1 MRSPAL
7 PIAEMSAMKINI
19 VTPVHNGARFLPLTI
34 SSVLA
39 QTRTDWNWIIVDDG
53 STDATQ
59 DIACRAAAADSRIRV
74 IPQTN
79 AGVSTARNRGY
90 GAADPDAEFIIFLD
104 ADDLW
109 EPNALAVLAQSLDT
123 HPDVLAAHGL
133 SVAIDA
139 DGLPVDP
146 GFLEQHQR
154 ERWGIENDRLTL
166 WPPDKPTTFA
176 VEAVTERIITP
187 GTVLI
192 RRSALAE
199 LCRAEALSGPFDPRL
214 SLWEDWDLWLRL
226 TPLGGMQFVDEPV
239 LRYRRHE
246 TNLSCS
252 PALEEGARRV
262 RRKLIAGL
270 RGDPQR
276 LRIARTG
283 SRSHYRLRAAAH
295 LSQARGCVSERR
307 PLAALQQLRHAA
319 HNYAHSL

>member
-1 MRSPAL
+1 MN
-7 PIAEMSAMKINI
+7 AMKINI
-19 VTPVHNGARFLPLTI
+19 VTPVHNGARFLPQTI

-39 QTRTDWNWIIVDDG
+39 QTRADWNWIIVDDG
-53 STDATQ
+53 STDATR
-59 DIACRAAAADSRIRV
+59 DIACHAAGGDSRIRV
-74 IPQTN
+74 IPQAN
-79 AGVSTARNRGY
+79 AGVSASRNRGY
-90 GAADPDAEFIIFLD
+90 CAADPDAEFLIFLD

-109 EPNALAVLAQSLDT
+109 EPNTLDVLTHSLET
-123 HPDVLAAHGL
+123 HPNVLAAHGL

-139 DGLPVDP
+139 EGQPFEP

-154 ERWGIENDRLTL
+154 ERWGIDNGRLTL

-199 LCRAEALSGPFDPRL
+199 LCRAEGVDGPFAPCI

-226 TPLGGMQFVDEPV
+226 TLLGGMQFVDEPV

-246 TNLSCS
+246 NGLSCT

-270 RGDPQR
+270 RSDPAR
-276 LRIARTG
+276 LRIAQMG
-283 SRSHYRLRAAAH
+283 SRSHYRLRASAH

-319 HNYAHSL
+319 HNYAYSL